1 MRRPQNL
8 VMTVKLR
15 FSEKA
20 TENKPTWF
28 WHLLSYVNTKWDIFF
43 SLRPSLNILISK
55 LKGRFHQI
63 LWPSQKTWTLAQVVV
78 QIKVA
83 TYSYFVQNDK
93 QPQLKSRRCSA
104 LFFNP
109 DNVSYACQYKEN
121 EVAIKQRAI
130 FFLPSSLTGEKWIKM
145 GVLRRALFPGV
156 DYTVWVYLLPTYIL
170 LGTVGGYV
178 RLRQGNLRYGRSG
191 RHKKPYSFTKTKYL
205 KEIGI

>member
-1 MRRPQNL
+1 MGHSFL
-8 VMTVKLR
+8 CD
-15 FSEKA
+15 
-20 TENKPTWF
+20 
-28 WHLLSYVNTKWDIFF
+28 LLWIYSYVNHCSGPW
-43 SLRPSLNILISK
+43 LISK

-178 RLRQGNLRYGRSG
+178 RLRQGNLKIWTEGG
-191 RHKKPYSFTKTKYL
+191 TQKPL
-205 KEIGI
+205 

>member
-1 MRRPQNL
+1 MRN
-8 VMTVKLR
+8 
-15 FSEKA
+15 
-20 TENKPTWF
+20 
-28 WHLLSYVNTKWDIFF
+28 LLSNIKTKWDIF
-43 SLRPSLNILISK
+43 SLRPSLNILRPK

-63 LWPSQKTWTLAQVVV
+63 LWPSQKTWTLSQVVV

-93 QPQLKSRRCSA
+93 QPQLQSRRCSA

-109 DNVSYACQYKEN
+109 DNVFNACTKYKEN

-178 RLRQGNLRYGRSG
+178 RLRQGNLKIWTEGGPIQLYWDQIFE
-191 RHKKPYSFTKTKYL
+191 K
-205 KEIGI
+205 KEI

>member
-1 MRRPQNL
+1 MEGP
-8 VMTVKLR
+8 
-15 FSEKA
+15 
-20 TENKPTWF
+20 
-28 WHLLSYVNTKWDIFF
+28 
-43 SLRPSLNILISK
+43 ISK
-55 LKGRFHQI
+55 LKGRFYQI

-178 RLRQGNLRYGRSG
+178 RLRQGNLKIWTEGG
-191 RHKKPYSFTKTKYL
+191 LKNPYSFTKTKYL
-205 KEIGI
+205 KEIYKSKGHDPSLYFSYPFVENFFFWAQLQAAKIFQIHQKS

>member
-1 MRRPQNL
+1 MGYFFL
-8 VMTVKLR
+8 CD
-15 FSEKA
+15 
-20 TENKPTWF
+20 
-28 WHLLSYVNTKWDIFF
+28 LLWIHSYVNHCSGPW
-43 SLRPSLNILISK
+43 LISK

-63 LWPSQKTWTLAQVVV
+63 LWPSQKTWTLSQVVV

-93 QPQLKSRRCSA
+93 QPQLQSRRCSA

-109 DNVSYACQYKEN
+109 DNVFNACTKYKEN

-178 RLRQGNLRYGRSG
+178 RLRQGNLKIWTEGG
-191 RHKKPYSFTKTKYL
+191 LKNPYSFTKTKYL
-205 KEIGI
+205 K